1 MNVFSV
7 WLAVAIVLQL
17 IFLALVALLA
27 TINLLDLAN
36 SAGKAVLHVILHL
49 FVLLVLKDIN

>member
-36 SAGKAVLHVILHL
+36 FAGKAVLHVILHL
-49 FVLLVLKDIN
+49 FVLLALKDIN